1 MYDAA
6 TVLLRE
12 YFRVTGWNEQ
22 QSYVNLMMAA
32 DILVD
37 FPIPE
42 NVVMSTTSATLSS
55 LFTSGR
61 LLTFPLSGALG
72 FTQVQTRNQ
81 LNPYCVGHAEN
92 RMACGARFL
101 TPNSPAGLL
110 RGDPSLH
117 TTLLEVLR
125 GRTRP
130 KDMLLYGCVHVPTTY
145 VESIMV
151 LRLASHWQLLVTALS
166 NAPEYPLTP
175 LARRLG
181 IVAPGMPAS
190 DCVVPAGTTNM
201 QVILQMQ
208 TERTMAEYSYSVDDA
223 LWGVRVTRSM
233 QAPKALP
240 PGIWTGGGEVFVS
253 VAEMSAGTQV
263 DDDLSLCARYDMNV
277 YSYLSDLTIGAE
289 YRLSAFPDED
299 PKAVPSAESHGA
311 RSTLPKPA
319 AHDLSLS
326 LREETYP
333 FHPSVPDLHLHPE
346 PPKAAPI
353 LPDASSADA
362 NLKSIAEDV
371 HQRELM
377 QSPSLDTKTH
387 KKQAEHGS
395 ATTSP
400 KEDGLFGL
408 LKVRASASGIL
419 ALLWEG
425 HWSRCLVS
433 VGIRTHILPQPM
445 LRASTTLGAEFVY
458 VEP

>member
-1 MYDAA
+1 MYDATTA
-6 TVLLRE
+6 LLRE

-32 DILVD
+32 DALVD
-37 FPIPE
+37 FPITE
-42 NVVMSTTSATLSS
+42 NVVVSTTSATLSS

-81 LNPYCVGHAEN
+81 FDPYCVDHAEN
-92 RMACGARFL
+92 RMTWGARFL
-101 TPNSPAGLL
+101 TPDRPAGIL
-110 RGDPSLH
+110 REDPSLH

-125 GRTRP
+125 QRTRP

-151 LRLASHWQLLVTALS
+151 LRLASNWQLLVTALS

-175 LARRLG
+175 LGRRLG
-181 IVAPGMPAS
+181 IVAPGMPAT
-190 DCVVPAGTTNM
+190 DCEVPAGTTNM
-201 QVILQMQ
+201 QVTLQMQ

-223 LWGVRVTRSM
+223 LWGVRVSRSM

-240 PGIWTGGGEVFVS
+240 PGSLTGGGEVFVS

-289 YRLSAFPDED
+289 YRLSALADEP
-299 PKAVPSAESHGA
+299 PKPTLGPKPYAA
-311 RSTLPKPA
+311 RSTLPESATQEP
-319 AHDLSLS
+319 SLS
-326 LREETYP
+326 LREETYT
-333 FHPSVPDLHLHPE
+333 FDNSVPDFNLHSQ
-346 PPKAAPI
+346 
-353 LPDASSADA
+353 LPDAEPILSHATSESINEDA
-362 NLKSIAEDV
+362 HQSEPIAF
-371 HQRELM
+371 
-377 QSPSLDTKTH
+377 PSLDTKSES
-387 KKQAEHGS
+387 KQAEHCS

-400 KEDGLFGL
+400 MDDGLSGL

-425 HWSRCLVS
+425 RWSRCLVS
-433 VGIRTHILPQPM
+433 VGIRTHIMPQPM

-458 VEP
+458 VE